1 MKPKTMM
8 TKIPSKFS
16 LKSAGLALSLGLGLM
31 MTAASRQAA
40 VADEGMWLYN
50 DPPAGLLKERYG
62 FEVKADWMEHLQKSS
77 VRFNSGG
84 SGEFISA
91 DGLIL
96 SNHHVGADTL
106 AKISTKE
113 KDLLAHGFYAKSL
126 EEEIK
131 APDLELNVLMSI
143 EDVTAR
149 VNAAVKPGMSD
160 DAAFKARRA
169 VMAEIEKESKDKTGE
184 RSDVVTLYQGG
195 LYQLYR
201 YKRYTDV
208 RVVFAP
214 EQQAAFYGGDPD
226 NFEYPRF
233 DLDVCFFRAWEDGKP
248 AKIEHYLKWSQEG
261 TKDGDLVFVSGHP
274 GRTSR
279 SFTTAELEY
288 VRDVQAPRS
297 LQRLYRME
305 TILSAFSGRSLENA
319 RRAKDDLFGVQN
331 GRKARRGGLAGL
343 QDPALFGKKVAEEK
357 VLKAKIAAKPELKD
371 ALGAYDRI
379 ATAQKIIAENAK
391 LHGLL
396 EGGSAFHSELFGI
409 ARTLVR
415 AAAELPKPNG
425 ERLREFAEA
434 GLESLKLS
442 LFSNKPIYPDLEQ
455 LELSDSLGFLLE
467 EVGADSPLAQKIL
480 AGKSPSAR
488 AVELLTGTK
497 VMDVAFRQKLYEGGQ
512 AAVDAAA
519 KDDPMIALVLTVDE
533 ESRALRKIME
543 AQTEAKQQAHGQIAK
558 AKFALEGTGNYPD
571 ATFTLRLAFGT
582 VKGFDE
588 GGKAVPA
595 HTTLAGLYER
605 SKEQE
610 DRPPFDLPK
619 SWEDAKGKLDLSTP
633 YNFVSTADI
642 IGGNSGS
649 PVVDRKGEFVGII
662 FDGNIQSLVLDYAYS
677 DTQARAVSVDSRG
690 IVEALRIVYSAD
702 KLVGELSTGKRGE

>member
-1 MKPKTMM
+1 MKMN
-8 TKIPSKFS
+8 IHQQFS
-16 LKSAGLALSLGLGLM
+16 PLRSGLKLKLRLGFLLA
-31 MTAASRQAA
+31 AAPLAPLTA

-50 DPPAGLLKERYG
+50 DPPRALLKERYN
-62 FEVKADWMEHLQKSS
+62 FEVTAPWMEHLQKSS

-113 KDLLAHGFYAKSL
+113 NDYLEHGFYAKSL

-149 VNAAVKPGMSD
+149 VNGAVKPGMSD
-160 DAAFKARRA
+160 DEAFKARRA

-226 NFEYPRF
+226 NFEYPRY

-248 AKIEHYLKWSQEG
+248 AKIQHYLKWSESG
-261 TKDGDLVFVSGHP
+261 TRDGDLIFVSGHP

-279 SFTTAELEY
+279 SFTMAELEY

-331 GRKARRGGLAGL
+331 SRKARRGGLAGL
-343 QDPALFGKKVAEEK
+343 QDPVLFGKKAADEK
-357 VLKAKIAAKPELKD
+357 ALKEKIASRPELKD
-371 ALGAYDRI
+371 ALAAYDRI
-379 ATAQKIIAENAK
+379 AAAQKTIAESARMF
-391 LHGLL
+391 GLL
-396 EGGSAFHSELFGI
+396 ETGTAFQSELFSI

-425 ERLREFAEA
+425 ERLREFTEA

-442 LFSNKPIYPDLEQ
+442 LFSTKPIYPDLEQ
-455 LELSDSLGFLLE
+455 LELTDSLGFLVE
-467 EVGADSPLAQKIL
+467 ELGADSPLVQKVL

-488 AVELLTGTK
+488 AVELLSGTK
-497 VMDVAFRQKLYEGGQ
+497 VQDVAFRQKLYEGGQ
-512 AAVDAAA
+512 SAVDAAA
-519 KDDPMIALVLTVDE
+519 KDDPLIALVLAVDSE
-533 ESRALRKIME
+533 ARALRKIME
-543 AQTEAKQQAHGQIAK
+543 AQGEAKQQAHGQIAK

-582 VKGFDE
+582 VKGFEE
-588 GGKAVPA
+588 GGRAVPP

-610 DRPPFDLPK
+610 NRPPFDLPK
-619 SWEDAKGKLDLSTP
+619 SWETAKAKLDLSTP

-662 FDGNIQSLVLDYAYS
+662 FDGNLQSLVLDYAYS

-690 IVEALRIVYSAD
+690 IVEALKKVYSAD
-702 KLVGELSTGKRGE
+702 KLVGELSSGKRGE